1 MRPLVRSVFV
11 AVAFSLAACGI
22 IPLRSLS
29 ALSRIDAQTKDLSV
43 VPVALRLPASVR
55 LLPHGVSLETV
66 VKIGGEPD
74 GKAAYRLGQIDD
86 LSEMAGLPASA
97 GGTHFY
103 LFHFVPEDAARFEAL
118 PTSVLTQKQ
127 GGKSASIGI
136 GVATKELCRV
146 GDLPLGPMLA
156 TTFLRTSETRTF
168 VEASR
173 DLDLRADP
181 NLPVEIGKLALCPA
195 LQ

>member
-1 MRPLVRSVFV
+1 MRLLARSVFV
-11 AVAFSLAACGI
+11 VVAFSLAACGTV
-22 IPLRSLS
+22 PLRSLS
-29 ALSRIDAQTKDLSV
+29 ALSRIDAQTTDLSALR
-43 VPVALRLPASVR
+43 VALRLPASVR
-55 LLPHGVSLETV
+55 PLPRGVSLETV

-74 GKAAYRLGQIDD
+74 RKAAFRLVQIDD
-86 LSEMAGLPASA
+86 LSEMAGLPAST

-103 LFHFVPEDAARFEAL
+103 LFRFVPEDAARFEAL
-118 PTSVLTQKQ
+118 RTSVLTQKQ

-136 GVATKELCRV
+136 GVATKEFCRV
-146 GDLPLGPMLA
+146 GELPPGPILA

-181 NLPVEIGKLALCPA
+181 NLSVEIGKLALCPA